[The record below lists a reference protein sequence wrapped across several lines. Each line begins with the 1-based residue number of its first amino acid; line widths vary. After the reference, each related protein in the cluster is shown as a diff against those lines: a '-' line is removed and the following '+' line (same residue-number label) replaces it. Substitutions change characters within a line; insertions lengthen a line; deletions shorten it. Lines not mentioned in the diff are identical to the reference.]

1 MQNAREK
8 FSWAAQPL
16 AQGLLCVPC
25 SGLAIWGSCRSARNN
40 KNLQENVLNILLQ
53 PLKAF
58 TRSKVF
64 GADNPAMHRPGW
76 DFYQHITLIFSFPID
91 LQGTTSSNPR
101 EIDPL
106 SNICAHY

>member
-1 MQNAREK
+1 MPGK
-8 FSWAAQPL
+8 SFPGLLSPL
-16 AQGLLCVPC
+16 HKGLLCVPW
-25 SGLAIWGSCRSARNN
+25 SGLAIWGSCRSVRNN

-64 GADNPAMHRPGW
+64 GADNPAMHRLVW

-101 EIDPL
+101 QIDPL